1 MDREKWE
8 RIEIM
13 LRTHDIK
20 PLIAV
25 IPNNLDQSHKASPYD
40 SGFWS
45 HLKELKSIGWEIC
58 MHGNTHLYHISS
70 GGINPVQRRSEFTGL
85 SFEIQCEAI
94 RKGYQKFCDNNI
106 QPRIFA
112 APSHT
117 FDKNTLL
124 ALKKETPIRIISDTI
139 AFKPYINDDF
149 KFVPQQFS
157 RVRDIKIPGLY
168 TISYHPGSMNDI
180 DYRNLER
187 FLKSHRKQ
195 FISFSDLTLDNLKN
209 RTYADAVYSFLYFRF
224 RQIFR

>member
-8 RIEIM
+8 RIEIL

-25 IPNNLDQSHKASPYD
+25 IPNNADPTLKVSPHNT
-40 SGFWS
+40 GFWN
-45 HLKELKSIGWEIC
+45 HLKELDCRGWEIC
-58 MHGNTHLYHISS
+58 MHGNAHLYHIRS
-70 GGINPVQRRSEFTGL
+70 GGINPVQQRSEFAGL

-94 RKGYQKFCDNNI
+94 RKGYQKFCENNI
-106 QPRIFA
+106 MPRIFT

-117 FDKNTLL
+117 FDTNTLL

-139 AFKPYINDDF
+139 AFKPYKKDDF

-157 RVRDIKIPGLY
+157 SVRDIKIPGLY

-180 DYRNLER
+180 DYRNLDR
-187 FLKSHRKQ
+187 FLKSHGKQ
-195 FISFSDLTLDNLKN
+195 FISFRDLTLDNLKN

-224 RQIFR
+224 RKIFR